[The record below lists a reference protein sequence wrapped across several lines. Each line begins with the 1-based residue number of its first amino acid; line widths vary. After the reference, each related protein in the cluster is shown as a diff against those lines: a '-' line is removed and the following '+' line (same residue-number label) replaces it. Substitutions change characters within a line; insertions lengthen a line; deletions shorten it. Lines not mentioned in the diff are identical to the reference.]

1 MSSKALE
8 YPQPKHRRPR
18 LTLYRYLA
26 GEALRPTV
34 FCLIGLT
41 VIVLTTSLLNYSEL
55 IINRGVPWPVVI
67 RLLFYEAVPL
77 ASKMI
82 PFATLVGCLVA
93 LGRMGADREILALEA
108 SGVAA
113 ARLVWPMVSWSSVMM
128 IAAILMSVYAT
139 PWASRSFDAALQE
152 IARNK
157 PWASLRAG
165 TVNTF
170 GGWQLNVR
178 QISAEGNELEGV
190 LLWLPEVA
198 ETVFARSGKLAATDE
213 GAIEITLEHGTAIL
227 PPKNGHVRWI
237 TFDSATT
244 VLPESDVGLVRQEKY
259 RIPGLPIDE
268 LLQRAQDFVPTEFDS
283 LPRAALELHRRFA
296 YPAATLFFGFLAVP
310 LFVARRNYSRSGGG
324 VLGLLVTL
332 AYYGVVQFA
341 EGLVQARTLGPGLG
355 AWLPNLVLVMLA
367 TVLLFRA
374 LRERVAGSVFDR
386 PSTRSWSLRR
396 RQSNDR
402 QSNDRQSNDEPTRT
416 RPRRMALQ
424 RYVGGR
430 FLNLVFLSFSVLFI
444 AYLLIDVMD
453 RLAWFS
459 RHGATGIEVLRFYG
473 ARIWLLAS
481 RAVPMAVLV
490 ATALVVSLLA
500 VEGELLGMRSCGI
513 SAPRALTPVLV
524 IAVVIAPFYFMLN
537 NVVVPRTNALA
548 DVLKRTEI
556 KDEHYRKKAK
566 SKKVGYWY
574 RSGSQVL
581 EAARFDPDLGRARDL
596 TIYDLGSD
604 GLPTARTD
612 AVSARHVGDGWWRLT
627 APTRI
632 EIRNGVLET
641 AVPPR
646 HVHLG
651 NTVEAQVDTM
661 HLPVHRIAEE
671 ARTLE
676 RDKMDA
682 TPIWV
687 DYYVRLAEPLS
698 LIVLPAI
705 VLFFAVGGPPF
716 PGPAQTL
723 LLSGVIGVAYILF
736 GAVSSSMGRSGI
748 LSPMLSA
755 WGPVVF
761 FSLVAAA
768 FAFRIRT
775 KI

>member
-8 YPQPKHRRPR
+8 HPPPKHRRPR
-18 LTLYRYLA
+18 LVLYRYVA

-34 FCLIGLT
+34 FGLIGLT
-41 VIVLTTSLLNYSEL
+41 VVVLTTSLLNYSEL
-55 IINRGVPWPVVI
+55 IINRGVPWPDVI
-67 RLLFYEAVPL
+67 RLLFYEAVPV

-113 ARLVWPMVSWSSVMM
+113 ARLVWPVVSLSSVLM

-152 IARNK
+152 ISRTR
-157 PWASLRAG
+157 PWASMRAG
-165 TVNTF
+165 TVNEF
-170 GGWQLNVR
+170 GGWQLYAR

-190 LLWLPEVA
+190 LLWMPEVA
-198 ETVFARSGKLAATDE
+198 ETVFARSGRLAATDE
-213 GAIEITLEHGTAIL
+213 GAIEITLQHGMAIL
-227 PPKNGHVRWI
+227 PPKNGHVRQL

-244 VLPESDVGLVRQEKY
+244 VLPESDVGLVRNEKY
-259 RIPGLPIDE
+259 RIPGLPIGE

-296 YPAATLFFGFLAVP
+296 FPAATLFFGFLAVP
-310 LFVARRNYSRSGGG
+310 LFVARGNYSRSGGG

-341 EGLVQARTLGPGLG
+341 EGLVQAGTVGPGVG
-355 AWLPNLVLVMLA
+355 AWLPNLVLVMVA
-367 TVLLFRA
+367 TALLFRA

-386 PSTRSWSLRR
+386 PPTRSWSLRR
-396 RQSNDR
+396 TPTRSWSLR
-402 QSNDRQSNDEPTRT
+402 RTKSNDEPTRT
-416 RPRRMALQ
+416 RPRRLALQ
-424 RYVGGR
+424 RYIGGR
-430 FLNLVFLSFSVLFI
+430 FLNLVFLSFAVLFV

-459 RHGATGIEVLRFYG
+459 RHEATGIEVLRFYG

-490 ATALVVSLLA
+490 ATALVVSLLV

-524 IAVVIAPFYFMLN
+524 ISVVIAPFYFMLN

-548 DVLKRTEI
+548 DELKRTEI
-556 KDEHYRKKAK
+556 KDEHYRKKAE
-566 SKKVGYWY
+566 KKKAGYWY

-581 EAARFDPDLGRARDL
+581 EAGRFDPDRGQARDL

-612 AVSARHVGDGWWRLT
+612 AVSARHIGDGWWRLT
-627 APTRI
+627 APTRV
-632 EIRNGVLET
+632 EIGEGGLAT
-641 AVPPR
+641 ATPPR

-651 NTVEAQVDTM
+651 DTIEARVDTM
-661 HLPVHRIAEE
+661 HLPIHRIAEE
-671 ARTLE
+671 ARSLE
-676 RDKMDA
+676 RDNMDA
-682 TPIWV
+682 TPFWV

-698 LIVLPAI
+698 LIVLPAT
-705 VLFFAVGGPPF
+705 VLFFAVAGPPF
-716 PGPAQTL
+716 PGPVQTL
-723 LLSGVIGVAYILF
+723 LLSGVIGVSYILL
-736 GAVSSSMGRSGI
+736 GAVSSSLGRGGV

-755 WGPVVF
+755 WGPVVL

-768 FAFRIRT
+768 FAFRIRA